1 MSGLL
6 EELQYL
12 YSISRVA
19 AVPADVHDTCLAYFK
34 ELYEF
39 IKSEI
44 AAEKEA
50 E

>member
-39 IKSEI
+39 IKNEMDT
-44 AAEKEA
+44 ETEA
-50 E
+50 